1 MSDHTALCWAATAAV
16 AAIAGWWAALP
27 AYAQVQA
34 AVGETPVSKFKAPR
48 VALDRGATA
57 CVGLLQDALKLTVEP
72 EHEELSSWNPKDTDK
87 RTFWSATVDR
97 AGERGAFVSVT
108 PSEGSHCD
116 AQTVRVSYLKQDCK
130 GVVAALAKAGTV
142 ALPVGSATIVQ
153 RDAAGRLAMYLPGGA
168 GCVLVEMAVLYG
180 R

>member
-1 MSDHTALCWAATAAV
+1 MPGRAAV
-16 AAIAGWWAALP
+16 AAIVAIVGLDVGSQAH
-27 AYAQVQA
+27 AQAQA
-34 AVGETPVSKFKAPR
+34 AASETQASKFKAPR

-57 CVGLLQDALKLTVEP
+57 CVGLLQDALRLTVEP
-72 EHEELSSWNPKDTDK
+72 DHDELSSWNPKDTDK

-97 AGERGAFVSVT
+97 AGERGAFVGVT

-116 AQTVRVSYLKQDCK
+116 AQTMRVSYLKQDCK
-130 GVVAALAKAGTV
+130 TAVAAVGKTGTA
-142 ALPVGSATIVQ
+142 ALSMGSATVVQ
-153 RDAAGRLAMYLPGGA
+153 RDAAGRLAMYLPGGT